1 MQPAAHLPKGVFKRS
16 ISAYNQSRIGQIKVV
31 QDRVGKPSQSWWGIG
46 YLPLGPSVTYGTLSM
61 TSESA
66 LTLPPSRSIALPKIP
81 PHWSHKHLLG
91 LEHLTADEITLI
103 LDFAEALHAATNEGR
118 TKLDL
123 LKGRTIANL
132 FFENSTRTRN
142 SFSLAAKRL
151 GADTVEFS
159 SSGSSVAKGE
169 TFIDTAKTIEAMLV
183 DAVVVRHSSPG
194 TPHMLANHLKCSIVN
209 AGDGPHEHPT
219 QGLLDLLTIRQHRG
233 SLAGLTVA
241 LVGDIAHSRTAR
253 SNIWG
258 LLKLGAKVIV
268 CGPATLVSKN
278 WEKLGVEVAYD
289 LDKILPR
296 CDVLNLL
303 RIQFERQAIRPFP
316 SVHEYMLLYAMNKE
330 RIERSKED
338 ILIMAPGPI
347 NRGVELTPE
356 VADGPHSVI
365 LEQVTNGIAVRMAT
379 LWLLLGGLQS
389 TPSRGAM

>member
-1 MQPAAHLPKGVFKRS
+1 ML
-16 ISAYNQSRIGQIKVV
+16 
-31 QDRVGKPSQSWWGIG
+31 
-46 YLPLGPSVTYGTLSM
+46 
-61 TSESA
+61 TSEQVKEEIQVPDSWQH
-66 LTLPPSRSIALPKIP
+66 R
-81 PHWSHKHLLG
+81 HLLG
-91 LEHLTADEITLI
+91 LEHLTAQEIELI
-103 LDFAEALHAATNEGR
+103 LDYADKLQEATHQGR
-118 TKLDL
+118 RKLDL
-123 LKGRTIANL
+123 LKGRTVANL
-132 FFENSTRTRN
+132 FFDISTRTRN

-169 TFIDTAKTIEAMLV
+169 TLIDTAKTIEAMLV

-194 TPHMLANHLKCSIVN
+194 TPHLLSRSLNCSVIN

-219 QGLLDLLTIRQHRG
+219 QGLLDILTIRRRRG
-233 SLAGLTVA
+233 SLRGLTVA

-258 LLKLGAKVIV
+258 LLKLGAHVIV

-316 SVHEYMLLYAMNKE
+316 SVHEYTLLYAMNQE
-330 RIERSKED
+330 RLRRSKPE

-356 VADGPHSVI
+356 VADGPQSVI
-365 LEQVTNGIAVRMAT
+365 LDQVTNGIAIRMAV
-379 LWLLLGGLQS
+379 LFLLLGRAGHAS
-389 TPSRGAM
+389 S

>member
-1 MQPAAHLPKGVFKRS
+1 MLSSEQVKED
-16 ISAYNQSRIGQIKVV
+16 I
-31 QDRVGKPSQSWWGIG
+31 RVPDTWQH
-46 YLPLGPSVTYGTLSM
+46 
-61 TSESA
+61 
-66 LTLPPSRSIALPKIP
+66 R
-81 PHWSHKHLLG
+81 HLLG
-91 LEHLTADEITLI
+91 LEHLAAEEIETI
-103 LDFAEALHAATNEGR
+103 LDYADLLQAATQEGR
-118 TKLDL
+118 RKLDL
-123 LKGRTIANL
+123 LKGRTVANL

-169 TFIDTAKTIEAMLV
+169 TLIDTAKTIEAMLV

-194 TPHMLANHLKCSIVN
+194 TPHLLARSLACSVVN

-219 QGLLDLLTIRQHRG
+219 QGLLDILTIRRRRG
-233 SLAGLTVA
+233 SLRGLTVA

-258 LLKLGAKVIV
+258 LLKLGAHVIV

-316 SVHEYMLLYAMNKE
+316 SVHEYTLLYAMNQE
-330 RIERSKED
+330 RLRRSKPE
-338 ILIMAPGPI
+338 IMIMAPGPI

-356 VADGPHSVI
+356 VADGPQSVI
-365 LEQVTNGIAVRMAT
+365 LDQVTNGIAIRMAV
-379 LWLLLGGLQS
+379 LFLLLGR
-389 TPSRGAM
+389 SRLSQPEA